1 MNRTPAK
8 GSKPH
13 GNDCRFAN
21 ECEEK
26 NLCCNFDCKR
36 KCVWCF
42 DFNCRELCSKY
53 DNSPCSVLQKPP
65 YVCNVCSR
73 RRNCKCDRFYYMAN
87 QADAMSKKRY
97 SKARKKTH
105 ADKDELKR
113 IDSIVYPL
121 IRKGQ
126 PISHIYAEHGDEIGV
141 SPRTLYR
148 YIDMGCLK
156 VNNFDLRRKV
166 SYKQRKKKREES
178 EAFQNQKFRQTR
190 TYLDFVKYME
200 KHPDVNV
207 VEMDTVKGCREQGKR
222 MLTLLFRKDMIERYK
237 ERTGHYPE
245 RVLVDKIYRTRE
257 NLKYCKQH
265 KIRLAVLVTFEGI
278 FGIVASRN
286 PAKATPFLVTTSI
299 AFILCAIAI
308 AKKHR
313 RRSDPNVYKRSGQA
327 EPDADRDH
335 RRDCP
340 HGWSRL
346 HDPLRL
352 QKGR

>member
-1 MNRTPAK
+1 MSRINLSQRILIESGIYQRLSLTEIARRIGVSRASVSKEIRMNRTPAK

-42 DFNCRELCSKY
+42 DFNCRELCNKY

-113 IDSIVYPL
+113 IDSIVSPL

-126 PISHIYAEHGDEIGV
+126 PISHIYSEHGTEIGI

-166 SYKQRKKKREES
+166 SYKQRKRSVKSPRRFKTRSSDRRE
-178 EAFQNQKFRQTR
+178 
-190 TYLDFVKYME
+190 
-200 KHPDVNV
+200 P
-207 VEMDTVKGCREQGKR
+207 
-222 MLTLLFRKDMIERYK
+222 TL
-237 ERTGHYPE
+237 
-245 RVLVDKIYRTRE
+245 
-257 NLKYCKQH
+257 
-265 KIRLAVLVTFEGI
+265 I
-278 FGIVASRN
+278 F
-286 PAKATPFLVTTSI
+286 
-299 AFILCAIAI
+299 
-308 AKKHR
+308 
-313 RRSDPNVYKRSGQA
+313 
-327 EPDADRDH
+327 
-335 RRDCP
+335 
-340 HGWSRL
+340 
-346 HDPLRL
+346 
-352 QKGR
+352 